1 MAESELLIQIG
12 KRLKEQRIKMHLT
25 QEMAAELLDIST
37 TFYGEIERGK
47 KRVSL
52 VVILRIYYR
61 MHLDINYLLTGE
73 SMEEIDDSIYQDM

>member
-1 MAESELLIQIG
+1 
-12 KRLKEQRIKMHLT
+12 MHLT

-61 MHLDINYLLTGE
+61 MRLDINYLLTGE
-73 SMEEIDDSIYQDM
+73 SMEEIDDSIYQNM